1 MPKAREPRFRPS
13 HGQRPVAR
21 GPRRNLEK
29 KAAIRAALEG
39 RGPAEPPEKLR
50 ELEVPEAA
58 IAVQDAP
65 QAPVQSGVALPK
77 TIVVSELAQRLGV
90 GPVDVLKELVQ
101 MGVMVSIN
109 QSVDYETATLV
120 ASELGVETRPEEEA
134 APVVEE
140 EVAAEVPAGPAAKV
154 ALWEEEDESLLRTR
168 PPVVVIMGHVDHGKT
183 SLLDAIRQTNV
194 TAQEAG
200 GITQHIGAYQVEKNG
215 RKITFLDTPGHE
227 AFTAMRARGARVTDV
242 AVLVVAADDGVQPQ
256 TIEAIS
262 HARAA
267 NVPIVVALNKIDKAD
282 ANPDNVKAQLADQG
296 VTIEEYGGDVPLVAV
311 SAKTKQGIDDLL
323 DVILL
328 VADIQNLRANPD
340 RAAIGTVIEAHL
352 DKGRGPV
359 ATVLVQN
366 GSLDRG
372 DIVVAGKTFGKVRAM
387 IDDKGRK
394 AGRAEPSRPVEIL
407 GLPEVPEAGDIFR
420 VVADEKSA
428 RAATV
433 ANARAIRARAA
444 GAEAP
449 ASLEDLFAAVK
460 EGKAKELK
468 LVLKADVQGSLEAIR
483 NALAKLPQD
492 EVAVNV
498 IHAAVGEITESDV
511 NLAATAG
518 AVVIGFNNRI
528 DVAGRRA
535 AEAGGVEVRLYKVI
549 YELLDD
555 VQKAL
560 TGMLEPEM
568 VEAVLGHAEVRQL
581 FRAGKTTIA
590 GCMVVDG
597 VVQRSARARALRGG
611 ERVFDGLIASLR
623 RVKDDV
629 REVRAGLECGIVLE
643 GFNDVAVGDIIE
655 GYALQP
661 KPRG

>member
-39 RGPAEPPEKLR
+39 RGPAEAPEKLR

-58 IAVQDAP
+58 IAVQEAP
-65 QAPVQSGVALPK
+65 AAPVQSGVALPK
-77 TIVVSELAQRLGV
+77 SIVVSELAQRLGV

-134 APVVEE
+134 VPVAEE
-140 EVAAEVPAGPAAKV
+140 ETVAEPILGAATKV
-154 ALWEEEDESLLRTR
+154 ALWEEEDESVLKAR

-227 AFTAMRARGARVTDV
+227 AFTAMRARGAKVTDV

-267 NVPIVVALNKIDKAD
+267 DVPIVVALNKIDKAD
-282 ANPDNVKAQLADQG
+282 ANPDNVKSQLADQG
-296 VTIEEYGGDVPLVAV
+296 VTIEEYGGDTPLVPV
-311 SAKTKQGIDDLL
+311 SAKTKQGIEDLL

-340 RAAIGTVIEAHL
+340 RPAIGTVIEAHL

-394 AGRAEPSRPVEIL
+394 VGRAEPSRPVEIL

-420 VVADEKSA
+420 AVADEKAA
-428 RAATV
+428 RSATV
-433 ANARAIRARAA
+433 ANERAA
-444 GAEAP
+444 RSRVSGAEAP
-449 ASLEDLFAAVK
+449 ATLEDLFARVR
-460 EGKAKELK
+460 EGKAKELR

-483 NALAKLPQD
+483 AQLAKQPQD
-492 EVAVNV
+492 EVGLNT
-498 IHAAVGEITESDV
+498 IHGAVGDITESDV

-528 DVAGRRA
+528 DVAARRA
-535 AEAGGVEVRLYKVI
+535 AEAGGVEVRVYKVI

-568 VEAVLGHAEVRQL
+568 VEAVLGHAEIRQL
-581 FRAGKTTIA
+581 FKAGKTTIA

-597 VVQRSARARALRGG
+597 VLQRSSRARVLRGG

-629 REVRAGLECGIVLE
+629 REVRAGLECGVVLE

-655 GYALQP
+655 AYAVQP

>member
-120 ASELGVETRPEEEA
+120 ASELGVETRAEEEA

-183 SLLDAIRQTNV
+183 SLLDAVRQTNV
-194 TAQEAG
+194 TSQEAG

-394 AGRAEPSRPVEIL
+394 AGTAEPS
-407 GLPEVPEAGDIFR
+407 
-420 VVADEKSA
+420 
-428 RAATV
+428 
-433 ANARAIRARAA
+433 
-444 GAEAP
+444 
-449 ASLEDLFAAVK
+449 
-460 EGKAKELK
+460 
-468 LVLKADVQGSLEAIR
+468 
-483 NALAKLPQD
+483 
-492 EVAVNV
+492 
-498 IHAAVGEITESDV
+498 
-511 NLAATAG
+511 G
-518 AVVIGFNNRI
+518 AVVIGFTTRI

-535 AEAGGVEVRLYKVI
+535 AAAGGVEVRLYKVI

-555 VQKAL
+555 VQKGL

>member
-39 RGPAEPPEKLR
+39 RGPAEAPEKLR

-58 IAVQDAP
+58 IAVQEAP
-65 QAPVQSGVALPK
+65 AAPVQSGVALPK
-77 TIVVSELAQRLGV
+77 SIVVSELAQRLGV

-109 QSVDYETATLV
+109 QSVDYETASLV
-120 ASELGVETRPEEEA
+120 AAELGVETRPEEQVV
-134 APVVEE
+134 PVVEE
-140 EVAAEVPAGPAAKV
+140 ETVVEGPAAPATKV

-227 AFTAMRARGARVTDV
+227 AFTAMRARG
-242 AVLVVAADDGVQPQ
+242 
-256 TIEAIS
+256 
-262 HARAA
+262 A

-420 VVADEKSA
+420 VVTDEKSA

-492 EVAVNV
+492 EVAVN
-498 IHAAVGEITESDV
+498 
-511 NLAATAG
+511 
-518 AVVIGFNNRI
+518 
-528 DVAGRRA
+528 
-535 AEAGGVEVRLYKVI
+535 
-549 YELLDD
+549 
-555 VQKAL
+555 
-560 TGMLEPEM
+560 
-568 VEAVLGHAEVRQL
+568 
-581 FRAGKTTIA
+581 
-590 GCMVVDG
+590 
-597 VVQRSARARALRGG
+597 
-611 ERVFDGLIASLR
+611 
-623 RVKDDV
+623 
-629 REVRAGLECGIVLE
+629 
-643 GFNDVAVGDIIE
+643 DIIE

>member
-39 RGPAEPPEKLR
+39 RAPREAPEKLR
-50 ELEVPEAA
+50 ELEVAESA
-58 IAVQDAP
+58 IALQEPHPAV
-65 QAPVQSGVALPK
+65 PVPSGVALPK
-77 TIVVSELAQRLGV
+77 SIVVSELAQRLGV

-120 ASELGVETRPEEEA
+120 ASELGVETRAEEEFVPIA
-134 APVVEE
+134 EE
-140 EVAAEVPAGPAAKV
+140 EPAEAPGPAAKV
-154 ALWEEEDESLLRTR
+154 ALWEREDESVLKTR

-183 SLLDAIRQTNV
+183 SLLDAVRQTNV

-267 NVPIVVALNKIDKAD
+267 DVPIVVALNKIDKPD
-282 ANPDNVKAQLADQG
+282 ANPDNVKSQLADQG
-296 VTIEEYGGDVPLVAV
+296 VTIEEYGGDTPLVPV

-328 VADIQNLRANPD
+328 VADIQNFKANPD
-340 RAAIGTVIEAHL
+340 RPAIGTVIEAHL

-366 GSLDRG
+366 GSLERG

-394 AGRAEPSRPVEIL
+394 VGRAEPSRPVEIL

-420 VVADEKSA
+420 AVPDEKSA
-428 RAATV
+428 RATTI
-433 ANARAIRARAA
+433 ANERAARSRAA

-449 ASLEDLFAAVK
+449 ATLEELFARVR

-483 NALAKLPQD
+483 GALAKVPQD
-492 EVAVNV
+492 EVALNL
-498 IHAAVGEITESDV
+498 IHGAVGDITESDV

-535 AEAGGVEVRLYKVI
+535 AEAGGVEVRMYKVI
-549 YELLDD
+549 YELLED

-581 FRAGKTTIA
+581 FKAGKTTIA

-597 VVQRSARARALRGG
+597 LLQRSARARVLRGG
-611 ERVFDGLIASLR
+611 AVVFDGLIASLR

-643 GFNDVAVGDIIE
+643 GFNDVAVGDIVE
-655 GYALQP
+655 AYGLQA
-661 KPRG
+661 KPRA

>member
-1 MPKAREPRFRPS
+1 
-13 HGQRPVAR
+13 VAR

-50 ELEVPEAA
+50 DLEIAEGA
-58 IAVQDAP
+58 IAVQEAP
-65 QAPVQSGVALPK
+65 QAPVQSGVAIPR
-77 TIVVSELAQRLGV
+77 TIVVSDLARRLGV
-90 GPVDVLKELVQ
+90 GPVDVLKELIQ
-101 MGVMVSIN
+101 LSVMVSIN
-109 QSVDYETATLV
+109 ESVDFETASLV

-134 APVVEE
+134 APAVEE
-140 EVAAEVPAGPAAKV
+140 EAAIEGPAAPATKV
-154 ALWEEEDESLLRTR
+154 ALWEEEDATVLKTR

-215 RKITFLDTPGHE
+215 RKLTFLDTPGHE
-227 AFTAMRARGARVTDV
+227 AFTAMRARGAKVTDI

-267 NVPIVVALNKIDKAD
+267 DVPIVVALNKIDKAD

-296 VTIEEYGGDVPLVAV
+296 VTIEEYGGDTPLVPV
-311 SAKTKQGIDDLL
+311 SAKTKQGIEDLL

-328 VADIQNLRANPD
+328 VADIRDFKANPD
-340 RAAIGTVIEAHL
+340 RRAIGTVIEAHL

-394 AGRAEPSRPVEIL
+394 VGRAEPSRPVEIL

-420 VVADEKSA
+420 VVADEKAA
-428 RAATV
+428 RAQGI
-433 ANARAIRARAA
+433 ANERAARARVA
-444 GAEAP
+444 GSEAP
-449 ASLEDLFAAVK
+449 ASLEDLFAKVK

-483 NALAKLPQD
+483 SALAKLPQT
-492 EVAVNV
+492 EVAVNL
-498 IHAAVGEITESDV
+498 IHAGVGEITESDV

-549 YELLDD
+549 YELLDEM
-555 VQKAL
+555 QKAL

-568 VEAVLGHAEVRQL
+568 VEAVTGHAEVRQL
-581 FRAGKTTIA
+581 FKAGKTTIA
-590 GCMVVDG
+590 GCMIVDG
-597 VVQRSARARALRGG
+597 VLQRSARARVLRGG

-629 REVRAGLECGIVLE
+629 REVRAGLECGVVLE
-643 GFNDVAVGDIIE
+643 GFNDVAVGDVIE

-661 KPRG
+661 KPRT